1 MRSRTTLIV
10 AAVFIAVLAVVL
22 IFEDRGFKKEEA
34 AEKAAA
40 LVDIPSEDLV
50 KMELRTGDAALVFEK
65 DGQGD
70 WRLTAPLEAMA
81 DGYEVGNLAD
91 SFSSLRIQ
99 RVVETEAMDLAAYEI
114 PTREVSLWAKGRE
127 EPVRILVG
135 MENPI
140 DNSLFAKR
148 EDDPR
153 VVLLAGHLKST
164 LEKELFDFRRKDI
177 FRFETGEVKAVRVR
191 AGGVAWEASLQESGW
206 TLSSPVKALAS
217 KNKVEGLLD
226 SLSSLRAKEFVS
238 EDKKAEDL
246 RTFGLERP
254 AYEAALSLP
263 ASGEDIV
270 FSFHKDGETFYA
282 TTSRSNKIIAF
293 EGTLLADLERRVDEI
308 REKKVADLYS
318 WEAFKV
324 SVRKGAFSLTAVK
337 EKAGDEETWA
347 LDTPD
352 KDAANRYKVEDFI
365 RRVERLEAAAFIDN
379 PGALARYGLEPPEAE
394 IRIWTRDSAG
404 KEEER
409 IWFLGREDAA
419 KDRVIIKVPRLEYLF
434 EVDAA
439 FLQEFPKAAADWKAE
454 PPQEPDAAANIMK

>member
-1 MRSRTTLIV
+1 MRSRTTLII
-10 AAVFIAVLAVVL
+10 AAVFVAVLAVVL
-22 IFEDRGFKKEEA
+22 IFEDRSFKKEEA
-34 AEKAAA
+34 TEKAAA

-50 KMELRTGDAALVFEK
+50 KMELRTGDTALVFEK

-81 DGYEVGNLAD
+81 DSYEVGNLAD

-99 RVVETEAMDLAAYEI
+99 RVVEMEATDLATYEI
-114 PTREVSLWAKGRE
+114 PTREVSLWVKDRE

-153 VVLLAGHLKST
+153 VVLLAGHLRTT
-164 LEKELFDFRRKDI
+164 LEKRLFDFRRKDV
-177 FRFETGEVKAVRVR
+177 FRFETGEVKMVRVR
-191 AGGVAWEASLQESGW
+191 ADGVAWGASLQEGGW
-206 TLSSPVKALAS
+206 MLSSPVKALAS
-217 KNKVEGLLD
+217 KSKVEGLLD

-246 RTFGLERP
+246 KTFGLERP
-254 AYEAALSLP
+254 AYEVAMSLL

-270 FSFHKDGETFYA
+270 FSFHKDGETLYA

-293 EGTLLADLERRVDEI
+293 EGTLLADLERKVDEI
-308 REKKVADLYS
+308 REKKVADFNS

-337 EKAGDEETWA
+337 EKDGDEEKWA

-365 RRVERLEAAAFIDN
+365 RRVERLEAVAFVDN
-379 PGALARYGLEPPEAE
+379 PGTLARYGLEPPEAE
-394 IRIWTRDSAG
+394 IRIWTRDGAG
-404 KEEER
+404 KEEEGV
-409 IWFLGREDAA
+409 WFLGREDTEKNQVAV
-419 KDRVIIKVPRLEYLF
+419 KGPGLDYLF
-434 EVDAA
+434 LVDAA
-439 FLQEFPKAAADWKAE
+439 FLQEFPKDAADWKAE
-454 PPQEPDAAANIMK
+454 PPQEPDAAAEIKK